1 MAALLFNV
9 LQIDAGHIVMR
20 ADFMDGIIDVGLQFG
35 IENEID
41 FCVGIERLK
50 IEEQLGHGGTEGVKF
65 LLCPFVPFVFTD
77 RGIGPTVIGA
87 AADENQRRIAK
98 AIGARHKAEAAEVF
112 CIIACIADS

>member
-41 FCVGIERLK
+41 FGVGIERLK
-50 IEEQLGHGGTEGVKF
+50 VEKQLSHGGAEGVKF
-65 LLCPFVPFVFTD
+65 LLCPIVPFIFTD
-77 RGIGPTVIGA
+77 RGIGPAVVGA
-87 AADENQRRIAK
+87 AAYEN
-98 AIGARHKAEAAEVF
+98 
-112 CIIACIADS
+112 